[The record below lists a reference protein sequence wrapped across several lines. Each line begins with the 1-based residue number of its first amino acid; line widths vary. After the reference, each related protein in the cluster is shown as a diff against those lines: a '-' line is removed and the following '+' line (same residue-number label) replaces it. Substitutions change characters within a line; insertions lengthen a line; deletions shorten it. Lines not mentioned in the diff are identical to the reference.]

1 MFYPGFGG
9 QIDFIRGAA
18 LGLDGLG
25 KPIIAMPSST
35 KRGETKIVNTL
46 KQGIMELYFHNFS
59 QEASCIFS

>member
-1 MFYPGFGG
+1 MYDPLYISGFGG

-35 KRGETKIVNTL
+35 RRGETKIVPTL
-46 KQGIMELYFHNFS
+46 KLGKIQINILNF
-59 QEASCIFS
+59 